1 MIEYTDLLD
10 IEYNLKLHLQKAR
23 TQFDKVYNK
32 WGKDTVLYQIEHRHV
47 KELEGSLT
55 KLKKVVEV
63 LRANKLYTHGTI
75 QVGYYLRRW
84 GHPYEGCSEIE
95 VLRENTHG
103 SLNRH

>member
-23 TQFDKVYNK
+23 TEFNKVYNK
-32 WGKDTVLYQIEHRHV
+32 WGKDTILYTIEHNHV
-47 KELEGSLT
+47 KELEQSLA

-75 QVGYYLRRW
+75 
-84 GHPYEGCSEIE
+84 
-95 VLRENTHG
+95 
-103 SLNRH
+103 